1 MCTVCQ
7 SFIKAALPEQ
17 MTLSIPDKHTA
28 PCIIQASAKGFVGKH
43 ISISS
48 VIRQSFSL
56 PKQFKKSR
64 SIL

>member
-17 MTLSIPDKHTA
+17 MTLSMPGKHTA
-28 PCIIQASAKGFVGKH
+28 PFIIQASAKGFVGKH

-48 VIRQSFSL
+48 VIRQSFVPS
-56 PKQFKKSR
+56 KTISK
-64 SIL
+64 I